1 VDETYWE
8 LRQYLPISQSVAGRI
23 AQQNSQAAL
32 RDVIREDLVTLENTQ
47 SVLRSGAISHMQ
59 LCDSEITVRH
69 SYYKVNERINAPD

>member
-1 VDETYWE
+1 M
-8 LRQYLPISQSVAGRI
+8 SGRI

-59 LCDSEITVRH
+59 LNDNEIAVRH
-69 SYYKVNERINAPD
+69 SYFKVAERVNAPD

>member
-1 VDETYWE
+1 V
-8 LRQYLPISQSVAGRI
+8 SGRI

-59 LCDSEITVRH
+59 LNDNEIAVRH
-69 SYYKVNERINAPD
+69 SYYKIDERINVAD